1 MLNENEIFIS
11 GLPSDMEKQ
20 RLFDT
25 LRDMFST
32 VGSIKS
38 DTLTEKPCI
47 YLFRSKDDTTQ
58 LTGEATVT
66 FEKKEIAEKAF
77 ENYNGKELEPQAS
90 GIGHVGDTKKNITN
104 KIFICGLPR
113 NMSEEQLLR
122 QVSRVFSTV
131 GRIQVK
137 NRTGEPDIVLFKA
150 KFNNNQLT
158 GTATITYEKEE
169 AAMEAITKY
178 NEKCT
183 PALSN
188 ARLSVKTWEM
198 KTTHVTP
205 GLEPGPL
212 PAEPTLPDSTNEKL
226 LKTANEAYP
235 FHIFV
240 ERCRKAINNARV
252 REASPAKFKK
262 ENKNAKREDKRAIAL
277 TDTRDIGKNQNTVV
291 ETQDLF
297 RCSMCTKTFP
307 TNASRVQHEKDKH
320 SVGLLA
326 EVPSAV
332 TNDFDAMQPSLLDTR
347 DEVINRI
354 NLPDDDNNLNQA
366 SANLNDTLVASQMND
381 SPESQANFSVYNESI
396 GPNPADRKSTEIIEL
411 TDAQQNFLQ
420 FFGER
425 ILKRIREESG
435 IERVNILTGKLE
447 LYGRAQSTRT
457 MKTYLESSLNQQTA
471 DITAALAKYLNLKF
485 KGPLT
490 NACLN
495 KYRVGISYREIVK
508 NAEIVIAK
516 PICERDE
523 DENESDH
530 DDKGL
535 PSNVKRGGNHV
546 QVTLCSDSSELLS
559 EAINEFRNYLLIT
572 DSFLLTQDEVSF
584 ILKTQNFRTDR
595 DRQNHIRNYF
605 NDFVQSRKNCHVYV
619 LIFPKKG
626 SWCVQVKGFREHVD
640 TIVLEMKNFLS
651 KHVQTEQQIVI
662 STPMTI
668 YLRKKGSSDL
678 NTLGK
683 TLGIRIQPFSLDR
696 FKSDEQDDKNSYLKL
711 TGSISRVNDARN
723 AVVTFLENLCEQE
736 RQYPCPSWDIAT
748 KIERKVRAHLIKLL
762 DSKDCSA
769 VGWLKSYSR
778 TVRLETQ
785 PENTLTVVGFNEDA
799 TSNVFQQCENLIGE
813 FLVWTPSDG
822 EFDMIFQRLIVKKSP
837 LLEEFKNEWDANIQ
851 LKRDPNSIIIWARS
865 KMLVAEIQ
873 TAMLT
878 LANKQ
883 PVRLKRRSES
893 IRIPKN
899 IRRFIDK
906 DTKSLIDEARAQ
918 EVFLESRGGEVLIFR
933 GPLDHVI
940 KLKAKID
947 NIIKRVQEQ
956 VVERRLRFALVESDF
971 LRANNYKV
979 ALRMEEETNTVIR
992 YINVDSNDEKTNFVK
1007 IIFQNI
1013 RGQTIIV
1020 EIGDITKVEHVDA
1033 IVNGANGSLKHAG
1046 GVAKAIAKAAG
1057 PALDQECKELISN
1070 NGDLPIPVG
1079 RAVKT
1084 TAGNLPFKCVI
1095 HAISPHYSDGYQNKH
1110 PLLFASVLS
1119 ALEVAESESCSSVAL
1134 PAIGSKIKGFP
1145 LVVCANVVV
1154 QAIKQFF
1161 ANYPRSKLRNIVLI
1175 DVDEAVSTAFEYEIR
1190 VDHRT
1195 PHLNNDDDD
1204 MMNCQAAPSTVKWC
1218 WQDKSG
1224 ERMYNEDD
1232 TRQIEN
1238 AFLRFRNSEIPN
1250 VPNNVPHSTIW
1261 NIFRKKD
1268 ACDTCHAECFI
1279 ENVKLRCDNLMSA
1292 TLIDYE
1298 LHFNRDKKKIV
1309 IEDPAALKN
1318 SFVVGYQLRKDTGKK
1333 CDIIRHPVQQQERT
1347 APVVMSQNPLDLFY
1361 CVSEIGGGEW
1371 NLFGLCHQSVQ
1382 EAEDKIRLAI
1392 EEVKV
1397 SETVSVKLDTNLDQ
1411 HKRKIAEIG

>member
-1 MLNENEIFIS
+1 MPHEGRYRFFQCMVQINH
-11 GLPSDMEKQ
+11 GSD
-20 RLFDT
+20 
-25 LRDMFST
+25 
-32 VGSIKS
+32 
-38 DTLTEKPCI
+38 
-47 YLFRSKDDTTQ
+47 
-58 LTGEATVT
+58 
-66 FEKKEIAEKAF
+66 
-77 ENYNGKELEPQAS
+77 
-90 GIGHVGDTKKNITN
+90 
-104 KIFICGLPR
+104 
-113 NMSEEQLLR
+113 
-122 QVSRVFSTV
+122 
-131 GRIQVK
+131 
-137 NRTGEPDIVLFKA
+137 
-150 KFNNNQLT
+150 
-158 GTATITYEKEE
+158 
-169 AAMEAITKY
+169 KY
-178 NEKCT
+178 
-183 PALSN
+183 
-188 ARLSVKTWEM
+188 
-198 KTTHVTP
+198 
-205 GLEPGPL
+205 
-212 PAEPTLPDSTNEKL
+212 
-226 LKTANEAYP
+226 
-235 FHIFV
+235 
-240 ERCRKAINNARV
+240 
-252 REASPAKFKK
+252 
-262 ENKNAKREDKRAIAL
+262 
-277 TDTRDIGKNQNTVV
+277 
-291 ETQDLF
+291 
-297 RCSMCTKTFP
+297 
-307 TNASRVQHEKDKH
+307 
-320 SVGLLA
+320 
-326 EVPSAV
+326 AV
-332 TNDFDAMQPSLLDTR
+332 
-347 DEVINRI
+347 
-354 NLPDDDNNLNQA
+354 
-366 SANLNDTLVASQMND
+366 
-381 SPESQANFSVYNESI
+381 VYNESI
-396 GPNPADRKSTEIIEL
+396 GPNPADRKSTEIIKL

-584 ILKTQNFRTDR
+584 ILKTQNFRTNR

-678 NTLGK
+678 NTVGE

-736 RQYPCPSWDIAT
+736 RQYPCCPSWYIAT
-748 KIERKVRAHLIKLL
+748 KIERKVRAHLRNLL

-769 VGWLKSYSR
+769 VGWLKNYSR

-822 EFDMIFQRLIVKKSP
+822 EFDMIFQRLIVRKSP
-837 LLEEFKNEWDANIQ
+837 SLKEFENEWDANIQ

-883 PVRLKRRSES
+883 PVRQKRRSEF

-899 IRRFIDK
+899 IRRFIDE

-940 KLKAKID
+940 KLKEKID

-956 VVERRLRFALVESDF
+956 VVERRLRFALVESYF

-1134 PAIGSKIKGFP
+1134 PAIGSKINGFP

-1154 QAIKQFF
+1154 RAMKQFF

-1175 DVDEAVSTAFEYEIR
+1175 DVDKAVSTAFEYEIR

-1261 NIFRKKD
+1261 NIFGKKD

-1292 TLIDYE
+1292 TLIGYE

-1411 HKRKIAEIG
+1411 HKSKIAEIGYQQRIQIEFEPESTEQLSMILKGLRGGVAEAKFKIFDYAQNILRMQIGNDEDLRLPSEWIDQQEECRLVEIDRNDPNFMRIETRMKETMPNIEVHKMERVQNPRMWNHYAFCHRNLRNELRSMPDLQVEMELFHGTKNAPPSEIYLGEYEFDMTFCESGMWGIGTYFAQNASYSCDLYAHLLSNGKRQVFLAQVLTGHVYDCQYDRTLRRPPKKNENIDGRRYNSVSGDTKGSKVYIVYENRVAYPTYLITFS

>member
-1 MLNENEIFIS
+1 
-11 GLPSDMEKQ
+11 
-20 RLFDT
+20 
-25 LRDMFST
+25 
-32 VGSIKS
+32 
-38 DTLTEKPCI
+38 
-47 YLFRSKDDTTQ
+47 
-58 LTGEATVT
+58 
-66 FEKKEIAEKAF
+66 
-77 ENYNGKELEPQAS
+77 
-90 GIGHVGDTKKNITN
+90 
-104 KIFICGLPR
+104 
-113 NMSEEQLLR
+113 
-122 QVSRVFSTV
+122 
-131 GRIQVK
+131 
-137 NRTGEPDIVLFKA
+137 
-150 KFNNNQLT
+150 
-158 GTATITYEKEE
+158 
-169 AAMEAITKY
+169 
-178 NEKCT
+178 
-183 PALSN
+183 
-188 ARLSVKTWEM
+188 
-198 KTTHVTP
+198 
-205 GLEPGPL
+205 
-212 PAEPTLPDSTNEKL
+212 
-226 LKTANEAYP
+226 
-235 FHIFV
+235 
-240 ERCRKAINNARV
+240 
-252 REASPAKFKK
+252 
-262 ENKNAKREDKRAIAL
+262 
-277 TDTRDIGKNQNTVV
+277 
-291 ETQDLF
+291 
-297 RCSMCTKTFP
+297 
-307 TNASRVQHEKDKH
+307 
-320 SVGLLA
+320 
-326 EVPSAV
+326 
-332 TNDFDAMQPSLLDTR
+332 
-347 DEVINRI
+347 
-354 NLPDDDNNLNQA
+354 
-366 SANLNDTLVASQMND
+366 
-381 SPESQANFSVYNESI
+381 YNESI
-396 GPNPADRKSTEIIEL
+396 GPNPADRKSTEIIKL

-584 ILKTQNFRTDR
+584 ILKTQNFRTNR

-678 NTLGK
+678 NTLGE

-736 RQYPCPSWDIAT
+736 RQYPCCPSWYIAT
-748 KIERKVRAHLIKLL
+748 KIERKVRAHLRNLL

-769 VGWLKSYSR
+769 VGWLKNYSR

-822 EFDMIFQRLIVKKSP
+822 ESDMIFQRLIVTKSP
-837 LLEEFKNEWDANIQ
+837 SLKEFESEWDANIQ
-851 LKRDPNSIIIWARS
+851 LKRDPNSIIISARS

-878 LANKQ
+878 LASEQ
-883 PVRLKRRSES
+883 QVRPKRRSKF

-899 IRRFIDK
+899 IRRFIDEE
-906 DTKSLIDEARAQ
+906 TKSLIDGPRAQ
-918 EVFLESRGGEVLIFR
+918 EVFIESRGGEVLIFR

-940 KLKAKID
+940 KLKEKID

-1007 IIFQNI
+1007 IIFQNS

-1020 EIGDITKVEHVDA
+1020 EIGDISKVEHVDA
-1033 IVNGANGSLKHAG
+1033 IVNGANGSLEHAG

-1154 QAIKQFF
+1154 RAIKQFF

-1190 VDHRT
+1190 VDHQT

-1268 ACDTCHAECFI
+1268 ACDTCHAVCFI

-1292 TLIDYE
+1292 TLVDYE

-1411 HKRKIAEIG
+1411 HKSKIAEIGYQQRIQIEFEPESTEQLSMILKGLRGGVAEAKFKIFDYTQNILRMQIGNDEDLRLPSEWIDQQEECRLVEIGMERSKFHAYRNPNEGNDTQY